1 MKFRKL
7 TKKPVRI
14 KYFFSLLQKQKI
26 LTMNRYTSPAY
37 ILSACFDKILN
48 YIRKN
53 DGGQP
58 VVTYQ
63 EPSSL
68 QQILKPAVGD
78 EPAGEEEFLKMMDQ
92 YLEFA
97 VKTGNKQFLNQLYSG
112 FNLPAFIGDMLTS
125 LTNTSM
131 YTYEV
136 APVATLIEK
145 EMIALMNS
153 YAGYDEGDGIF
164 LTGGSNGNLVAMF
177 TARNRMLPESRF
189 QGYDRSEKLVAFVNE
204 QAHYSFETAANLL
217 GIGSKNVIKVKAGP
231 DGRMIPDELKQS
243 IERSIQNGQKPF
255 FVAVTCATTLLGAYD
270 PIDKIAEITENY
282 GLWLHADGA
291 FGGSI
296 ILSDKHRHLMRGIEK
311 TDSFVW
317 NPHKLMN
324 IPLVCSA
331 LLVKQKGVLQQN
343 LTDLNTDYIFHDS
356 EEVEDL
362 GKKSFQCGRH
372 VDAVKLWFAWKY
384 FGKKGYGLRMDNLI
398 EMANRAE
405 NIVNQHSRLEL
416 MAPRQSFSVCF
427 RYRPENDKNINKFNL
442 MIREKLRKSGKSI
455 VNYGYS
461 GKDLTIRLVT
471 ANGELQEKDI
481 DRFFQNFLETAKT
494 MEEKNERKEVLKE
507 QF

>member
-1 MKFRKL
+1 MSQER
-7 TKKPVRI
+7 
-14 KYFFSLLQKQKI
+14 
-26 LTMNRYTSPAY
+26 
-37 ILSACFDKILN
+37 ILSASFGKILH
-48 YIRKN
+48 YIREK
-53 DGGQP
+53 DDEQP
-58 VVTYQ
+58 VVNYRN
-63 EPSSL
+63 PSSL
-68 QQILKPAVGD
+68 QQILKASVGD
-78 EPAGEEEFLKMMDQ
+78 EPVGEEEFLKMMDQ

-112 FNLPAFIGDMLTS
+112 FNLPAFIGDMLTT

-136 APVATLIEK
+136 APAATIIEK

-153 YAGYDEGDGIF
+153 YAGYPDGDGIF

-177 TARNRMLPESRF
+177 TARNQMLPESRF
-189 QGYDRSEKLVAFVNE
+189 HGYDRTENLVVFINE

-217 GIGSKNVIKVKAGP
+217 GIGAKNVIKVKAGP
-231 DGRMIPDELKQS
+231 DGRMIPNELEQS
-243 IERSIQNGQKPF
+243 IEQAIQNGQKPF

-270 PIDKIAEITENY
+270 PIDEIAEITGKY

-296 ILSDKHRHLMRGIEK
+296 ILSNKHRHLMKGIEK

-331 LLVKQKGVLQQN
+331 LLVKQKGMLQHN
-343 LTDLNTDYIFHDS
+343 ITDLNTDYIFHDS

-362 GKKSFQCGRH
+362 GKKSIQCGRH

-384 FGKKGYGLRMDNLI
+384 FGKKGYARCMDNLI
-398 EMANRAE
+398 EMANHAE
-405 NIVNQHSRLEL
+405 EIINNHPRLEL

-427 RYRPENDKNINKFNL
+427 HYVPENGENPNEFNL
-442 MIREKLRKSGKSI
+442 AIREKLRKSGHSI
-455 VNYGYS
+455 VNYGYMD
-461 GKDLTIRLVT
+461 KELTIRLVA
-471 ANGELQEKDI
+471 ANGELQTKDI
-481 DRFFQNFLETAKT
+481 EQFIKYFLKTAQSLEKHQIIAHELET
-494 MEEKNERKEVLKE
+494 
-507 QF
+507 

>member
-1 MKFRKL
+1 M
-7 TKKPVRI
+7 
-14 KYFFSLLQKQKI
+14 
-26 LTMNRYTSPAY
+26 AHEDH
-37 ILSACFDKILN
+37 ILSVLFEKVKT
-48 YIRKN
+48 YIRQN
-53 DGGQP
+53 EESLP
-58 VVTYQ
+58 VVSYQ
-63 EPSSL
+63 EPSML
-68 QQILKPAVGD
+68 QKLLQPVVGD

-112 FNLPAFIGDMLTS
+112 FNLPAFIGDMLTT

-136 APVATLIEK
+136 APAATIIEK

-153 YAGYDEGDGIF
+153 YAGYTDGDGIF

-177 TARNRMLPESRF
+177 TARNRILPESRF
-189 QGYDRSEKLVAFVNE
+189 QGYNRGENLVAFINE

-217 GIGSKNVIKVKAGP
+217 GIGAKNVIKVKAGP
-231 DGRMIPDELKQS
+231 DGRMIPNELEQS
-243 IERSIQNGQKPF
+243 IDQAIQNGQKPF
-255 FVAVTCATTLLGAYD
+255 FVAVTCATTMLGAYD
-270 PIDKIAEITENY
+270 PIDEIAEITGKY

-296 ILSDKHRHLMRGIEK
+296 ILSDKHRHKMKGIEK

-331 LLVKQKGVLQQN
+331 LLVRQKGVLEYN
-343 LTDLNTDYIFHDS
+343 ITDLNTDYIFHDM

-362 GKKSFQCGRH
+362 GKKSIQCGRH

-384 FGKKGYGLRMDNLI
+384 YGKKGYAARMDNLI
-398 EMANRAE
+398 DMATHAE
-405 NIVNQHSRLEL
+405 KIVKEHPALEL
-416 MAPRQSFSVCF
+416 MASRQSFSVCF
-427 RYRPENDKNINKFNL
+427 RYRPENVADLNEFNL
-442 MIREKLRKSGKSI
+442 AIREKIRKSGQSI
-455 VNYGYS
+455 VNYGYM

-471 ANGELQEKDI
+471 ANGELQKNDI
-481 DRFFQNFLETAKT
+481 DLFFQNFLRAAENLEKQKV
-494 MEEKNERKEVLKE
+494 EEYEYE
-507 QF
+507 Q